1 MSGEILPES
10 GVASRG
16 KIGFAGGKD
25 SVGSVRQ
32 TEVEMAGVVQLLCHA
47 LNCFL
52 SGADRDGLAELGTGF
67 SPVVHGFREG
77 AVETKKQVV

>member
-1 MSGEILPES
+1 MSEEILPES

-32 TEVEMAGVVQLLCHA
+32 ADVEMAGVVQVLRHTLD
-47 LNCFL
+47 CFRP
-52 SGADRDGLAELGTGF
+52 GTNRDGLAELGTGF
-67 SPVVHGFREG
+67 SPGVHGFREG
-77 AVETKKQVV
+77 TIETKKEIV